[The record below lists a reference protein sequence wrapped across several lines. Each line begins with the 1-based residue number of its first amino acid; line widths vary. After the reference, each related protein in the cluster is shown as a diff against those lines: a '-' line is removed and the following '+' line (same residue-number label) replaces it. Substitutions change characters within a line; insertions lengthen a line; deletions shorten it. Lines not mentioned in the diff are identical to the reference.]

1 MCWIPATGTR
11 RGCGICAALFEGMQA
26 GLPSVCMQALPFV
39 IKIEKH
45 RRYKAE
51 VEERLAEIEEAWQ
64 MFSQPQVLV
73 EL

>member
-1 MCWIPATGTR
+1 MRLADC
-11 RGCGICAALFEGMQA
+11 CAVQSQG
-26 GLPSVCMQALPFV
+26 LPFV
-39 IKIEKH
+39 IKTEKH

-64 MFSQPQVLV
+64 MFSQPHMLV

>member
-1 MCWIPATGTR
+1 
-11 RGCGICAALFEGMQA
+11 
-26 GLPSVCMQALPFV
+26 V
-39 IKIEKH
+39 IKTEKH

-64 MFSQPQVLV
+64 MFSQPHMLV